1 MKGKKTGGRKK
12 GSVNLITQ
20 TTKQWVTSLIDKNRK
35 QIEADLL
42 AMKPAERVAA
52 IEKLMAYVVP
62 KASSNMNISFEN
74 LEESQLDAI
83 VNELTNNLKE

>member
-12 GSVNLITQ
+12 GSPNKITQ

-62 KASSNMNISFEN
+62 KASSNMNLSFDRLDET
-74 LEESQLDAI
+74 QLDEI
-83 VNELTNNLKE
+83 VNELKNQLNE

>member
-12 GSVNLITQ
+12 GSQNKITQ

-62 KASSNMNISFEN
+62 KASSNMNISFER
-74 LEESQLDAI
+74 LDESQLDEI
-83 VNELTNNLKE
+83 VNELTNNLKD